1 MQQQTP
7 VTMTSG
13 SSSMQLQHLQHH
25 HQQQQQQEYTHV
37 RTPFKRSN
45 TTFRGMCQGGK
56 KLRFATPE
64 YEAITPPL
72 VVTPVEKDTENV
84 PPEMFIPFES
94 V

>member
-25 HQQQQQQEYTHV
+25 HQQQQEYTHV